1 MITDDIMVRCRADTH
16 PVKTV
21 WQWERSTPY
30 LLTVL
35 FVENGEVVPWE
46 FDRDL
51 LADGLKGEAGEADV
65 QIRRHSDKEISI
77 RLESHEGAATY
88 YAPRDVLAKFLA
100 RTTRSVPRSREHV
113 DVDAAL
119 AKILAGA

>member
-1 MITDDIMVRCRADTH
+1 MITDDIMVRCRADAH

-21 WQWERSTPY
+21 WQWERSEPY

-35 FVENGEVVPWE
+35 FVDKGEVIPWE

-51 LADGLKGEAGEADV
+51 LADGLKGEAGEGDV
-65 QIRRHSDKEISI
+65 QVRRRSDKEVSI
-77 RLESHEGAATY
+77 RLESHDGTATY
-88 YAPRDVLAKFLA
+88 DAPSDALTKFLA
-100 RTTRSVPRSREHV
+100 RTTASVPRSREHV